1 MRVSYRYKPKAVTC
15 LLGVIVMKITK
26 VFNNNLVATI
36 TPEKRE
42 ALLSGTG
49 IGFGKKVGDVVDQSK
64 ITNYYYVENQRIKL
78 LYQMMETTPVEY
90 LEIAEAILDRANRKL
105 SKHVSDTILPALV
118 DHLYVAI
125 TRTKKGKQVPNL
137 IHVETKMM
145 YPVEYE
151 VGLWAL
157 RLIKMRLNV
166 TLPDDEAGF
175 IAIHIQ
181 NGEDESNEDVSDML
195 MFVKETTDIIAE
207 SFNCRFDVNSTDNQR
222 LATHLK
228 FFYQRMMHH
237 QTTTIV
243 NVEDMY
249 RLLITKHKDMKKC
262 MHHIS
267 ELLKKDYAYQIT
279 LSEEVYL
286 MMHILKM
293 IQSE

>member
-1 MRVSYRYKPKAVTC
+1 
-15 LLGVIVMKITK
+15 MKITK

-64 ITNYYYVENQRIKL
+64 ITNYYYVENQRKKL

-90 LEIAEAILDRANRKL
+90 LEIAEAVLDRANRKL

-125 TRTKKGKQVPNL
+125 IRAKKGKQVPNL
-137 IHVETKMM
+137 IHAETKMM

-157 RLIKMRLNV
+157 RLIKLRLNV

-195 MFVKETTDIIAE
+195 MFVKETTDIIAK
-207 SFNCRFDVNSTDNQR
+207 SFGRKFDINSTDDQR

-228 FFYQRMMHH
+228 FFYQRMMRH

-249 RLLITKHKDMKKC
+249 RLLIMKHKDMKKC
-262 MHHIS
+262 MHQIR
-267 ELLKKDYAYQIT
+267 ELLKNDYAYQIT

>member
-1 MRVSYRYKPKAVTC
+1 
-15 LLGVIVMKITK
+15 MKITK

-64 ITNYYYVENQRIKL
+64 ITNYYYVENQRKKL

-105 SKHVSDTILPALV
+105 SKHISDTILPALV

-125 TRTKKGKQVPNL
+125 TRAKKGKQVPNL
-137 IHVETKMM
+137 IHAETKMM

-157 RLIKMRLNV
+157 RLIKLRLNI

-195 MFVKETTDIIAE
+195 MFVKETTDIIAK
-207 SFNCRFDVNSTDNQR
+207 SFGRRFDINCTDDQR

-249 RLLITKHKDMKKC
+249 RLLIMKHKDMKKC
-262 MHHIS
+262 MHQIR
-267 ELLKKDYAYQIT
+267 ELLKKDYTYQIT

-286 MMHILKM
+286 MMHILKK

>member
-1 MRVSYRYKPKAVTC
+1 
-15 LLGVIVMKITK
+15 MKITK

-49 IGFGKKVGDVVDQSK
+49 IGFGKKVGDVIDSSK
-64 ITNYYYVENQRIKL
+64 ITNYYYVENQRKKL
-78 LYQMMETTPVEY
+78 LYQLMETTPVEY
-90 LEIAEAILDRANRKL
+90 LEIAEAILDRANRKI
-105 SKHVSDTILPALV
+105 SKHVSDAILPGLV
-118 DHLYVAI
+118 DHLHVAI
-125 TRTKKGKQVPNL
+125 TRAKKGKRVPNL
-137 IHVETKMM
+137 IHAETKMM
-145 YPVEYE
+145 YPAEYE
-151 VGLWAL
+151 VGTWAL

-207 SFNCRFDVNSTDNQR
+207 SFGRKFDINRVDDQR

-228 FFYQRMMHH
+228 FFYQRMMKH

-243 NVEDMY
+243 NVEDMH
-249 RLLITKHKDMKKC
+249 RLLIMKHKDMKKC
-262 MHHIS
+262 IHHIN

-286 MMHILKM
+286 MMHILKL